1 MAPSTIRWAIGA
13 MKDQASI
20 GLAKVSSSMVP
31 EMEVAIIR
39 ATSHDDD
46 PAQDKHIRQI
56 LFLSSSSRAHISTC
70 VSSVARRLSKTRDW
84 IVALKSLMLLHRLLV
99 DGDPYFHH
107 ELHHSTNPR
116 TATRLLNLSDF
127 RDESHSNSW
136 DESAFIR
143 AYSLYLDQ
151 RLQCMLCEIKQS
163 RDYGDGDR
171 RGSSD
176 SNYRDTNSR
185 PFVANYRES
194 KFREPNRRSPNS
206 NYRELDSYR
215 DMHSR
220 PSNSNYRELDSNKGL
235 NSRQPNSNYRDSDSN
250 YRESDSHRD
259 HSNYREF
266 YSYRD
271 HNSRPP
277 NPNFRDPNCQSSNS
291 NHGEFDPYESYGN
304 ATDSQQRPVTP
315 LRDMK
320 TERILG
326 RLQQLQLLLDR
337 MLLCQPTGTAKTTRM
352 VLVALY
358 PVVKE
363 SFQLYADICEVLAL
377 LLDRFFDMD
386 YPDCVKAFEAYSW
399 VAKQIEEL
407 ILFYGWCKDLG
418 VVRWSEY
425 PEVQRVS
432 EKMLQTLEEF
442 VRDHGRRKPDSPKKE
457 EKEIAVV
464 EEDDPV
470 LDSFS
475 IKALPPPENY
485 NEREEETENTAKIEE
500 ETEADLL
507 NLKEN
512 SITHEEQ
519 TNMLALA
526 LFSTDGSSSYSKTE
540 PQVQEG
546 EKLDWELALVESAS
560 KLPKQRASLGGELD
574 PLLLNGMY
582 DQGAIK
588 QYMDAQMSR
597 GSASSVVLSAPGKM
611 PVLALPAPDGVVHA
625 VGRDPFEASLSIP
638 PPAYVQMA
646 DVERKQRMMVE
657 EQLMWEQY
665 RRDMQGQVGLG
676 RLSVIGYYGVA
687 PPVATPYGLRP
698 VHGVGPYYYSPH

>member
-1 MAPSTIRWAIGA
+1 
-13 MKDQASI
+13 
-20 GLAKVSSSMVP
+20 
-31 EMEVAIIR
+31 
-39 ATSHDDD
+39 
-46 PAQDKHIRQI
+46 
-56 LFLSSSSRAHISTC
+56 
-70 VSSVARRLSKTRDW
+70 
-84 IVALKSLMLLHRLLV
+84 MLLHRLLV

-136 DESAFIR
+136 DESVFIR

-176 SNYRDTNSR
+176 LNYREFEPYGDTNAR
-185 PFVANYRES
+185 PFDPNHRES

-215 DMHSR
+215 DLHSR
-220 PSNSNYRELDSNKGL
+220 PSNSNYRELDSNKYLNSRPSNSNYRELESNKYL
-235 NSRQPNSNYRDSDSN
+235 NSRQPNSNYRDSNSN
-250 YRESDSHRD
+250 YRESDSHGDPNSKYRD
-259 HSNYREF
+259 PNSNYREF

-271 HNSRPP
+271 HNSQPP
-277 NPNFRDPNCQSSNS
+277 NPNFRDPNCQSSNT
-291 NHGEFDPYESYGN
+291 NHGEFDSYESYGN

-315 LRDMK
+315 LREMK

-363 SFQLYADICEVLAL
+363 SFQLYADICEVLSL

-386 YPDCVKAFEAYSW
+386 YPDCVKAFEAYSR
-399 VAKQIEEL
+399 VAKQIDEL
-407 ILFYGWCKDLG
+407 ILFYGWCKDIG

-425 PEVQRVS
+425 PEVQKVS
-432 EKMLQTLEEF
+432 DMMLQTLEEF
-442 VRDHGRRKPDSPKKE
+442 VRDHGRGKPDSPKKE
-457 EKEIAVV
+457 EKEIVVV
-464 EEDDPV
+464 EEEEPVPDP
-470 LDSFS
+470 FS

-485 NEREEETENTAKIEE
+485 NEREEETENPAKIEE

-512 SITHEEQ
+512 SMTPEEQ

-560 KLPKQRASLGGELD
+560 KLSNQRASLGGELD

-588 QYMDAQMSR
+588 QYNMDAQMSR
-597 GSASSVVLSAPGKM
+597 GSASSIVLSAPGKM

-625 VGRDPFEASLSIP
+625 VGRDPFEASLSVP

-646 DVERKQRMMVE
+646 DVERKQRVMVE

-676 RLSVIGYYGVA
+676 RLSVNGYYGVG
-687 PPVATPYGLRP
+687 PPVATPYGIRP
-698 VHGVGPYYYSPH
+698 VHRGGPYYYSPY